1 VKEQHDD
8 NMYVWL
14 VRECSRSFCDPD
26 PYERFQV
33 CSSEEEARRVLDG
46 FQASDTH
53 GREYRI
59 ERCLVEPDGSVNAP
73 LAQ

>member
-1 VKEQHDD
+1 MKEQHDD
-8 NMYVWL
+8 SRCLWV
-14 VRECSRSFCDPD
+14 VRECSRSFYDPD

-33 CSSEEEARRVLDG
+33 CSSEEEARSVLDDL
-46 FQASDTH
+46 QASDTH

-59 ERCLVEPDGSVNAP
+59 ERYLVGPDGELCVP

>member
-1 VKEQHDD
+1 MKEQHDD
-8 NMYVWL
+8 KCIWL
-14 VRECSRSFCDPD
+14 VTECSRSFYDPD
-26 PYERFQV
+26 PYFRFQI

-46 FQASDTH
+46 FQANETR

-59 ERCLVEPDGSVNAP
+59 ERYLVGPDGELGVP